1 MLATEIK
8 HFLGL
13 EFCRAIISVE
23 GLIGVGFSGIP
34 TTTTVPSVFISFY
47 QLGIQSAAMVTRFG
61 YAFFA
66 AALLTA
72 IGIIF
77 AGSLKQ
83 ERHHEVTVT
92 VTATVDQH

>member
-1 MLATEIK
+1 L
-8 HFLGL
+8 
-13 EFCRAIISVE
+13 V
-23 GLIGVGFSGIP
+23 V
-34 TTTTVPSVFISFY
+34 
-47 QLGIQSAAMVTRFG
+47 QSAAMVIRFG

-83 ERHHEVTVT
+83 ERRHEVTVT
-92 VTATVDQH
+92 VTATVGQR